1 MTKAKRGFLDGYR
14 TYDPAAEGYGAA
26 HTWRAAFH
34 QRMSGDEAR
43 TVLRDDAPLS
53 VLNLSDGATWQQI
66 KAAYHAQALR
76 LHPDHAPA
84 NGLTDTEATERMKRL
99 NAAYSLL
106 EIEYGK
112 A

>member
-14 TYDPAAEGYGAA
+14 TYDPTAEGYGRA
-26 HTWRAAFH
+26 HSWRAAFH
-34 QRMSGDEAR
+34 ERMSGDEAR
-43 TVLRDDAPLS
+43 TVLRDDAPHA
-53 VLNLSDGATWQQI
+53 VLGLTAGATWQQI
-66 KAAYHAQALR
+66 KRAYRALALH

-84 NGLTDTEATERMKRL
+84 NGLTEREATERMKRL

-106 EIEYGK
+106 EIECGK